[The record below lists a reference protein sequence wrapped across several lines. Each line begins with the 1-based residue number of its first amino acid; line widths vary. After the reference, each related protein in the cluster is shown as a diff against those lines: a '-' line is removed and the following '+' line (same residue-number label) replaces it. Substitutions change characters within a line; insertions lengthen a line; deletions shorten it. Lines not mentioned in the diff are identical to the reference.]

1 MSSLCPYGETGL
13 RPYGETGLR
22 PFGETGLR
30 PYGET
35 SPTPTVR
42 LGRDVLSA
50 PNSGEVVVS
59 ANLDSEAVEQ
69 LELQV
74 VVEDLTAVG
83 EKQRSHSNLNKEGP
97 GC

>member
-1 MSSLCPYGETGL
+1 MLQCGAWPQHSQDRAGPS
-13 RPYGETGLR
+13 
-22 PFGETGLR
+22 
-30 PYGET
+30 
-35 SPTPTVR
+35 PTVR